1 LATDLRGQEVK
12 LPSRCE
18 GLTFLDI
25 FCILLGKYVENL
37 ETEMAL
43 TDPNEA
49 RRLIRALKA
58 QPEKFLFGLNKAI
71 FNAVLALVTP
81 IAKDGPMGKEW
92 AQAHTLVSDVPGTG
106 KTALFNYLSAGLNA
120 KLGRVDGRPD
130 LMPSDFTGREERDKF
145 SGIRTLLKGPLFS
158 NILFADEINRTP
170 PKSQAPMLGAMEG
183 GHVIMNVTNEK
194 EGLIESKSFPLY
206 PIPDDPKRMFFIVFA
221 TMNPIEFE
229 GTYPL
234 SEAQLERCTF
244 RWGMGFPTKEEEMKI
259 RFENVVG
266 KKIEVVMNLGELLD
280 IQEMAK
286 KIRLSDDANE
296 LIMRY
301 LQNSRTHAQ
310 DERVF
315 GKIQKRFASKGL
327 VDFINQYV
335 TSGCSPRR
343 NFHMQ
348 GASLG
353 YRLLRLLLSDDRPIE
368 NIDNIVVTVDDVK
381 AIAPLTME
389 HVILLEPRSLGDDVT
404 TKKVVR
410 RIIEETPMP

>member
-1 LATDLRGQEVK
+1 
-12 LPSRCE
+12 
-18 GLTFLDI
+18 
-25 FCILLGKYVENL
+25 
-37 ETEMAL
+37 MAL

-49 RRLIRALKA
+49 RKLIRALKA
-58 QPEKFLFGLNKAI
+58 QPEKFLFGLSGAI
-71 FNAVLALVTP
+71 SNAVLALITP

-106 KTALFNYLSAGLNA
+106 KTALFNYLAAGLSA
-120 KLGRVDGRPD
+120 KLGRVDGKPD
-130 LMPSDFTGREERDKF
+130 LMPSDFTGREETDKF
-145 SGIRTLLKGPLFS
+145 TGVRTVLKGPLFS
-158 NILFADEINRTP
+158 NIFFADEINRTP

-183 GHVIMNVTNEK
+183 AHVILNVHA
-194 EGLIESKSFPLY
+194 EGGKFIEPVSFPLY
-206 PIPDDPKRMFFIVFA
+206 PIPDDPTRMFFIVFA

-234 SEAQLERCTF
+234 SEAQLERCTY
-244 RWGMGFPTKEEEMKI
+244 RWGMGFPTRTKEKMI

-266 KKIEVVMNLGELLD
+266 KKIEVVMSLADLLD

-286 KIRLSDDANE
+286 KIKLTDEATE

-301 LQNSRTHAQ
+301 LENSRTYAQ
-310 DERVF
+310 DLRVF
-315 GKIQKRFASKGL
+315 GEVQKRFAPKNL
-327 VDFINQYV
+327 IDHINQYV
-335 TSGCSPRR
+335 TNGCSPRR

-348 GASLG
+348 GAALG
-353 YRLLRLLLSDDRPIE
+353 HRLLRLFLDDDKPIE
-368 NIDNIVVTVDDVK
+368 NMDNIVATVDDVK

-410 RIIEETPMP
+410 RIIDETPMP

>member
-1 LATDLRGQEVK
+1 
-12 LPSRCE
+12 
-18 GLTFLDI
+18 
-25 FCILLGKYVENL
+25 
-37 ETEMAL
+37 MAL

-49 RRLIRALKA
+49 RRLIKALKA
-58 QPEKFLFGLNKAI
+58 QPEKFLFGVNKAI
-71 FNAVLALVTP
+71 FNSILALVTP

-106 KTALFNYLSAGLNA
+106 KTAMFNYLASAMRA

-130 LMPSDFTGREERDKF
+130 LMPSDFTGREEKDKF
-145 SGIRTLLKGPLFS
+145 TGIRTLLRGPLFS
-158 NILFADEINRTP
+158 NIFFADEINRTP

-183 GHVIMNVTNEK
+183 GHVFINITNEK
-194 EGLIESKSFPLY
+194 EGIIESKPFPLY
-206 PIPDDPKRMFFIVFA
+206 PVPGDPNRMFFIVFA

-234 SEAQLERCTF
+234 SEAQMERFTY
-244 RWGMGFPTKEEEMKI
+244 RNVMGAPSREEEKMI

-266 KKIEVVMNLGELLD
+266 KKVEVVMGLGDILD

-286 KIRLSDDANE
+286 KIKLSDEANE

-310 DERVF
+310 DEREF
-315 GKIQKRFASKGL
+315 GKTQKRFAPREL
-327 VDFINQYV
+327 INFINQYV
-335 TSGCSPRR
+335 TSGCSRRR
-343 NFHMQ
+343 NYHMQ
-348 GASLG
+348 GAALG
-353 YRLLRLLLSDDRPIE
+353 YRLMRLLLSNDEPIE
-368 NIDNIVVTVDDVK
+368 NLDNVVAIVDDVK

-404 TKKVVR
+404 TKKLVKK
-410 RIIEETPMP
+410 IIDETPMP

>member
-1 LATDLRGQEVK
+1 
-12 LPSRCE
+12 
-18 GLTFLDI
+18 
-25 FCILLGKYVENL
+25 
-37 ETEMAL
+37 MAL
-43 TDPNEA
+43 TDPNVG
-49 RRLIRALKA
+49 RSLIRRTKE
-58 QPEKFLFGLNKAI
+58 QPELFLFGVKKAI
-71 FNAVLALVTP
+71 RRAVLALITP
-81 IAKDGPMGKEW
+81 LAKDGPRSKEW

-106 KTALFNYLSAGLNA
+106 KTAKFNYLAAALRA

-130 LMPSDFTGREERDKF
+130 LMPSDFTGREEKDRF
-145 SGIRTLLKGPLFS
+145 TGIRTLLKGPLFS
-158 NILFADEINRTP
+158 NIFFADEINRTP

-183 GHVIMNVTNEK
+183 GHVIINITNEK
-194 EGLIESKSFPLY
+194 EGIIEPTSFPLY
-206 PIPDDPKRMFFIVFA
+206 PIPDDPSRMFFIVFA

-234 SEAQLERCTF
+234 SEAQLERFTY
-244 RWGMGFPTKEEEMKI
+244 RYEMGAPSREEEKMI

-266 KKIEVVMNLGELLD
+266 KRVEEVMSLGDLLD

-286 KIRLSDDANE
+286 NIRLTDEASE

-310 DERVF
+310 DEREF
-315 GKIQKRFASKGL
+315 GKVQKRLAPKGL
-327 VDFINQYV
+327 IDFINQYV
-335 TSGCSPRR
+335 TSGCSRRR

-348 GASLG
+348 GAALG
-353 YRLLRLLLSDDRPIE
+353 YRLLRLFLDDDKPIE
-368 NIDNIVVTVDDVK
+368 NMEKVVATVDDVK

-410 RIIEETPMP
+410 RILDETPMP

>member
-1 LATDLRGQEVK
+1 M
-12 LPSRCE
+12 S
-18 GLTFLDI
+18 LT
-25 FCILLGKYVENL
+25 N
-37 ETEMAL
+37 
-43 TDPNEA
+43 PNEA
-49 RRLIRALKA
+49 RKLIRALKA

-106 KTALFNYLSAGLNA
+106 KTAMFNYLAAAMKA

-158 NILFADEINRTP
+158 NIFFADEVNRTP
-170 PKSQAPMLGAMEG
+170 PKSQAPMLGGMEG
-183 GHVIMNVTNEK
+183 AHVIINQTDEK
-194 EGLIESKSFPLY
+194 NGIIEAKAFPLY
-206 PIPDDPKRMFFIVFA
+206 PIPDDPTRMFFIVFA

-234 SEAQLERCTF
+234 SEAQLERFTYRF
-244 RWGMGFPTKEEEMKI
+244 VMGAPSREEEMMI

-266 KKIEVVMNLGELLD
+266 KKVEVVMSLGDLLD
-280 IQEMAK
+280 IQEMTK
-286 KIRLSDDANE
+286 KIRLSDEANE

-310 DERVF
+310 DEREF
-315 GKIQKRFASKGL
+315 GKIQNRFAPRNL
-327 VDFINQYV
+327 TDFVDQYV
-335 TSGCSPRR
+335 TSGCSRRR

-348 GASLG
+348 GATLG
-353 YRLLRLLLSDDRPIE
+353 YRLMRLLLSDDDPIE
-368 NIDNIVVTVDDVK
+368 SMDNVIATVDDVK

-389 HVILLEPRSLGDDVT
+389 HVILLEPKSLGDDVT
-404 TKKVVR
+404 TKKVVK
-410 RIIEETPMP
+410 RIIKETPMP

>member
-1 LATDLRGQEVK
+1 MV
-12 LPSRCE
+12 
-18 GLTFLDI
+18 
-25 FCILLGKYVENL
+25 
-37 ETEMAL
+37 L

-49 RRLIRALKA
+49 RKLTRRTKE
-58 QPEKFLFGLNKAI
+58 QPELFLFGMKKATRR
-71 FNAVLALVTP
+71 AVLALITP
-81 IAKDGPMGKEW
+81 IAKDGPRSKEW

-106 KTALFNYLSAGLNA
+106 KTAKFNYLAAALRA

-130 LMPSDFTGREERDKF
+130 LMPSDFTGMEMRDKF
-145 SGIRTLLKGPLFS
+145 TGARTLLKGPLFS
-158 NILFADEINRTP
+158 NIFFADEINRTP

-183 GHVIMNVTNEK
+183 GHVIINITDEK
-194 EGLIESKSFPLY
+194 DGIIRPTSFPLY
-206 PIPDDPKRMFFIVFA
+206 PTPDDPTRMFFIVFA

-234 SEAQLERCTF
+234 SEAQMERFTY
-244 RWGMGFPTKEEEMKI
+244 RYTMGAPSREEEKMI

-266 KKIEVVMNLGELLD
+266 KKVEEVMDLGTLLD

-286 KIRLSDDANE
+286 NIRLTDEASE

-301 LQNSRTHAQ
+301 LQNSRTYVQ
-310 DERVF
+310 DLRVYE
-315 GKIQKRFASKGL
+315 KVQKRFAPRGL
-327 VDFINQYV
+327 IEFINQYV

-348 GASLG
+348 GAALG
-353 YRLLRLLLSDDRPIE
+353 HRLLRLFLDEDKPIE
-368 NIDNIVVTVDDVK
+368 NMDKVMATVDDVK

-389 HVILLEPRSLGDDVT
+389 HVILLDPKSLGDDVT
-404 TKKVVR
+404 TQKVVR